1 MIGYNREQTT
11 MLDDYD
17 KRWISQQLEQTQT
30 RLLTE
35 FHTWASPV
43 ELRVRSHSAALRA
56 MDVEMESL
64 QDRVK
69 KLEGEQ

>member
-1 MIGYNREQTT
+1 
-11 MLDDYD
+11 MLDDDD
-17 KRWISQQLEQTQT
+17 KRWITQQLDHTET

-35 FHTWASPV
+35 FHKWASPV
-43 ELRVRSHSAALRA
+43 ELRARSHSAALRA